1 MLVGRTYR
9 TLVCSLLPS
18 AGSSPSCVA
27 DISMLSSIGRVGSR
41 GVSNDSAF
49 IFLQVK
55 AVNWRTSCNQLST
68 ARLVIL
74 SAIFRTTILPIR
86 SYACSR
92 HRHGV
97 KSRPSSPYK
106 SNIPP
111 EVYSLAARMP
121 GINDS
126 KCVLIVGA
134 TAGIGRALALAI
146 HALPSKPTVIV
157 AGRRKERLDEL
168 VKKGQESDG
177 GRIEAVQVDISAGKD
192 ALKGFSE
199 EVISKFPEV
208 SCKLRDTRILYV
220 M

>member
-1 MLVGRTYR
+1 
-9 TLVCSLLPS
+9 
-18 AGSSPSCVA
+18 
-27 DISMLSSIGRVGSR
+27 
-41 GVSNDSAF
+41 
-49 IFLQVK
+49 
-55 AVNWRTSCNQLST
+55 
-68 ARLVIL
+68 
-74 SAIFRTTILPIR
+74 
-86 SYACSR
+86 
-92 HRHGV
+92 
-97 KSRPSSPYK
+97 
-106 SNIPP
+106 
-111 EVYSLAARMP
+111 MP